1 MCTWLVTR
9 LRMEYPRRRS
19 SLCSKEGDLR
29 QLRAREQA
37 ESHHVYKGRS
47 VELTLVASRI
57 KDHRSLLVAVCAIA
71 HLAAA
76 AIPAAAQSPPAT
88 TEATPAASI
97 VQEDDDA
104 VLKLAEPDFVVVNLP
119 TTLRLPRFKGN
130 FRLTHR
136 FAGNLRNGTLGQQ
149 ASNLFGVDQGAII
162 GFEYRF
168 GVAPH
173 VQAAFYR
180 SSFDKTIQ
188 LHGKYDVAQ
197 QRESMPV
204 SISPL
209 VSIEGADNF
218 QEKYAPAAGV
228 VVSRQVGTRLAGYVT
243 PMWVHN
249 SAPSLGAITH
259 DHSGAA
265 HSDSSDAT
273 PSAVNT
279 TYLGLGGRVRL
290 GSSTYVAAE
299 IALRVQGY
307 SPDQSGYG
315 VSIEKR
321 VGAHMF
327 SLTFTNT
334 FATTFAQ
341 LARGGAANSL
351 FLGFNL
357 GRKFF

>member
-1 MCTWLVTR
+1 MKKVRGL
-9 LRMEYPRRRS
+9 
-19 SLCSKEGDLR
+19 
-29 QLRAREQA
+29 
-37 ESHHVYKGRS
+37 
-47 VELTLVASRI
+47 
-57 KDHRSLLVAVCAIA
+57 
-71 HLAAA
+71 
-76 AIPAAAQSPPAT
+76 AAAQSPPAT

-97 VQEDDDA
+97 VREDDDA
-104 VLKLAEPDFVVVNLP
+104 VLTLAEPDFVVVNLP
-119 TTLRLPRFKGN
+119 TTLRLPLFKSN

-149 ASNLFGVDQGAII
+149 ASSLFGIDQGAII

-168 GVAPH
+168 AVARH

-180 SSFDKTIQ
+180 SSFDRTIQ
-188 LHGKYDVAQ
+188 LHGKYDAAQ
-197 QRESMPV
+197 QGRSMPV

-209 VSIEGADNF
+209 VSIEGANNF

-228 VVSRQVGTRLAGYVT
+228 VLSRQVGTRLAGYIT

-249 SAPSLGAITH
+249 SAPSIGAITH
-259 DHSGAA
+259 DHGDGA
-265 HSDSSDAT
+265 HPESSDAMQS
-273 PSAVNT
+273 PRNT
-279 TYLGLGGRVRL
+279 TYVGLGGRMRL
-290 GSSTYVAAE
+290 GSSTYVAGEVAG
-299 IALRVQGY
+299 RVQGY
-307 SPDQSGYG
+307 APDQPGYG

>member
-1 MCTWLVTR
+1 
-9 LRMEYPRRRS
+9 
-19 SLCSKEGDLR
+19 
-29 QLRAREQA
+29 
-37 ESHHVYKGRS
+37 
-47 VELTLVASRI
+47 VELTYIASRLMHHGSRLI
-57 KDHRSLLVAVCAIA
+57 AACVMA

-76 AIPAAAQSPPAT
+76 PPAAAQSIPAT
-88 TEATPAASI
+88 TSAPSTASA
-97 VQEDDDA
+97 VQQDDDA
-104 VLKLAEPDFVVVNLP
+104 ALELAEPDFVVVNLP
-119 TTLRLPRFKGN
+119 TTLRLPRFKSN

-136 FAGNLRNGTLGQQ
+136 FAGNLRNGTFAQQ
-149 ASNLFGVDQGAII
+149 AGDLFGIDQGAVI

-168 GVAPH
+168 AVARH

-188 LHGKYDVAQ
+188 LHGQYDAVQ
-197 QRESMPV
+197 QERSMPV

-218 QEKYAPAAGV
+218 QEKYEPALGAV
-228 VVSRQVGTRLAGYVT
+228 ISRQVGTRFAGYVT

-249 SAPSLGAITH
+249 TAASLDAIAHDDDTAPTE
-259 DHSGAA
+259 
-265 HSDSSDAT
+265 SSDAT
-273 PSAVNT
+273 HSARDT
-279 TYLGLGGRVRL
+279 TYVGLGGRMRL
-290 GSSTYVAAE
+290 GSSAYVAAE

-307 SPDQSGYG
+307 APDQSGYG

-334 FATTFAQ
+334 FATTFGQ
-341 LARGGAANSL
+341 LARGGGADSL

>member
-1 MCTWLVTR
+1 MKLSVTFRLVHERSWLIAICVMANLVT
-9 LRMEYPRRRS
+9 
-19 SLCSKEGDLR
+19 
-29 QLRAREQA
+29 
-37 ESHHVYKGRS
+37 
-47 VELTLVASRI
+47 
-57 KDHRSLLVAVCAIA
+57 AV
-71 HLAAA
+71 
-76 AIPAAAQSPPAT
+76 PAVAQSGAQT
-88 TEATPAASI
+88 TEAAPPAS
-97 VQEDDDA
+97 VVLEDDDA
-104 VLKLAEPDFVVVNLP
+104 VLNPGEPDFVVVNLP
-119 TTLRLPRFKGN
+119 TTLRLPRFKSN

-136 FAGNLRNGTLGQQ
+136 FAGNLRNGTLTQQ
-149 ASNLFGVDQGAII
+149 ASNLFGIDQGAII

-168 GVAPH
+168 AVAKH

-180 SSFDKTIQ
+180 TSFDKTIQ
-188 LHGKYDVAQ
+188 LYGKYDAVHA
-197 QRESMPV
+197 RRSMPV

-209 VSIEGADNF
+209 VSIDGTDNF
-218 QEKYAPAAGV
+218 REKYAPAAGV
-228 VVSRQVGTRLAGYVT
+228 AISRQVGTRLAGYVV

-249 SAPSLGAITH
+249 TAASLDVIAH
-259 DHSGAA
+259 DHDHDGA
-265 HSDSSDAT
+265 HSEPSVAT
-273 PSAVNT
+273 HVHRDT
-279 TYLGLGGRVRL
+279 TYVGLGGRVRL
-290 GSSTYVAAE
+290 GGSTYVAAD

-307 SPDQSGYG
+307 APDRSGYG

>member
-1 MCTWLVTR
+1 VTVISIASRVIHQRSR
-9 LRMEYPRRRS
+9 LIAVCVM
-19 SLCSKEGDLR
+19 
-29 QLRAREQA
+29 AN
-37 ESHHVYKGRS
+37 
-47 VELTLVASRI
+47 LVA
-57 KDHRSLLVAVCAIA
+57 
-71 HLAAA
+71 
-76 AIPAAAQSPPAT
+76 
-88 TEATPAASI
+88 ATPAVAQSVPETTEVAPAVSV
-97 VQEDDDA
+97 VQADDDA
-104 VLKLAEPDFVVVNLP
+104 VLSPAEPDFVVVNLP
-119 TTLRLPRFKGN
+119 TTLRLPRFKSN

-149 ASNLFGVDQGAII
+149 AGNLFGIDQGAII

-168 GVAPH
+168 AVAKH

-188 LHGKYDVAQ
+188 LYGKYDPVQ
-197 QRESMPV
+197 QRRSMPI
-204 SISPL
+204 SIAPL

-218 QEKYAPAAGV
+218 QEKYAPAVGIAI
-228 VVSRQVGTRLAGYVT
+228 SRQVGTRVAGYVT
-243 PMWVHN
+243 PMWAHN
-249 SAPSLGAITH
+249 TAASIDAIAH
-259 DHSGAA
+259 EHGAA
-265 HSDSSDAT
+265 PTESPEAT
-273 PSAVNT
+273 HVHRDT
-279 TYLGLGGRVRL
+279 TYVGLGGRMRL
-290 GSSTYVAAE
+290 GVSTYLAAE
-299 IALRVQGY
+299 VAVRVQGY
-307 SPDQSGYG
+307 APDQPGYG

>member
-1 MCTWLVTR
+1 MSITSRLVR
-9 LRMEYPRRRS
+9 QRRS
-19 SLCSKEGDLR
+19 RLAAACI
-29 QLRAREQA
+29 
-37 ESHHVYKGRS
+37 
-47 VELTLVASRI
+47 VAN
-57 KDHRSLLVAVCAIA
+57 
-71 HLAAA
+71 LAAA
-76 AIPAAAQSPPAT
+76 APAVAQSRP
-88 TEATPAASI
+88 EATGAAPSTS
-97 VQEDDDA
+97 VVREDDDA
-104 VLKLAEPDFVVVNLP
+104 VLNLAEPDFVVVNLP
-119 TTLRLPRFKGN
+119 TTLRLPRFKSN

-149 ASNLFGVDQGAII
+149 AGNLFGIDQGAII

-168 GVAPH
+168 AVAKH

-188 LHGKYDVAQ
+188 LYGKYDPVQ
-197 QRESMPV
+197 QRRSLPI

-209 VSIEGADNF
+209 FSIEGADNF
-218 QEKYAPAAGV
+218 QEKYAPAVGIAI
-228 VVSRQVGTRLAGYVT
+228 SRQVGTRLAGYVT
-243 PMWVHN
+243 PMWAHNTAASIDAIAHEHGGAPTESPEATHVHR
-249 SAPSLGAITH
+249 
-259 DHSGAA
+259 D
-265 HSDSSDAT
+265 
-273 PSAVNT
+273 T
-279 TYLGLGGRVRL
+279 TYVGLGGRMRL
-290 GSSTYVAAE
+290 GVSTYLAAE
-299 IALRVQGY
+299 VAVRVQGY
-307 SPDQSGYG
+307 APDQPGYG